1 MWQVTFHSVLVSSN
15 LFIARGADFLWL
27 RSRAVFPVE
36 TAVEIGLDRV
46 VVQTFDREEMAWGT
60 SSPAWQETVVT
71 RRRLLQITR

>member
-1 MWQVTFHSVLVSSN
+1 M
-15 LFIARGADFLWL
+15 
-27 RSRAVFPVE
+27 E